1 MLRTSHPSDWLTDER
16 VQEVIHNVQTVV
28 SQETKNRDDRSD
40 AVKVIRNVIS
50 EAQHAMDLAFVAG
63 TIATST
69 GIARSD
75 SVRYAERL
83 NDEDAK
89 TAIDDAKI
97 YLKKNNREG

>member
-1 MLRTSHPSDWLTDER
+1 MYKT
-16 VQEVIHNVQTVV
+16 VI
-28 SQETKNRDDRSD
+28 SQETTKNRDDRSD
-40 AVKVIRNVIS
+40 AVKKIRNVIS

-89 TAIDDAKI
+89 TAIDDAKN
-97 YLKKNNREG
+97 YLKRAIEKVSDLEQDN